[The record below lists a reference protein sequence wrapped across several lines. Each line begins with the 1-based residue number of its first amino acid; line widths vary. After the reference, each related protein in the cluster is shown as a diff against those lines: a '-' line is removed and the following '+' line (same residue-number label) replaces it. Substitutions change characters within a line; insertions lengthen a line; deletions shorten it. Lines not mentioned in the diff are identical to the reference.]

1 MAFFNYTTHWA
12 TDWWARRAFVRAW
25 WQLNTDDPRRLP
37 PDYAT
42 WRRMIV
48 RTDAPYWQRLAA
60 QPLYLEALPHRRQS
74 VYAPGNQPLL
84 AGAVF
89 EQPVA
94 ATVLLCEPDPAA
106 TAYLSMLQCI
116 NDEETLDR
124 LLGVA
129 MERAAEAGC
138 ARLVGPS
145 GPLPGW
151 GGGAL
156 LDHFDRLPPLHT
168 PYTPPYLADLLAAS
182 MEVCQEQVLLSLPVA
197 TGVPA
202 AAGPALL
209 TPLLLHELAS
219 VHLPLLAAAL
229 TPHSDMAE
237 LPPDAAALLLHWIGV
252 YPTAGWL
259 AEVDGAAAGFV
270 VVQPDLAPLVRRT
283 GGGRW
288 LPWRWYGAW
297 AQARPARR
305 GRLLFGAVAPAW
317 RQHGVGRQLL
327 AQARHHAATVGWSE
341 LICGPF
347 TARTPVVGWLQQAGA
362 RVEQHFALFEWN
374 G

>member
-1 MAFFNYTTHWA
+1 MAYFNYTTHWA
-12 TDWWARRAFVRAW
+12 TDWWARRAFVHAW
-25 WQLNTDDPRRLP
+25 WRLNADDPRWLP

-42 WRRMIV
+42 WRRLIT
-48 RTDAPYWQRLAA
+48 RADAPYWRQLEA
-60 QPLYLEALPHRRQS
+60 QPLYLEALPRRRQS
-74 VYAPGNQPLL
+74 AYAPGQQPML

-94 ATVLLCEPDPAA
+94 AAVLLCAPAGV
-106 TAYLSMLQCI
+106 AYLSMLHCT
-116 NDEETLDR
+116 NDEETLER

-138 ARLVGPS
+138 MRLVAPAGL
-145 GPLPGW
+145 LPGW

-168 PYTPPYLADLLAAS
+168 PSNPPYLGDLLATS
-182 MEVCQEQVLLSLPVA
+182 MEACQQQQLLTLPVN
-197 TGVPA
+197 A
-202 AAGPALL
+202 AAPDAGPVQL
-209 TPLLLHELAS
+209 TPLALTDLAG

-229 TPHSDMAE
+229 TPHSNMAAMSPE
-237 LPPDAAALLLHWIGV
+237 AASLLLQWIGV
-252 YPTAGWL
+252 YPARGWL
-259 AEVDGAAAGFV
+259 ATVDGAPAGFV

-288 LPWRWYGAW
+288 LPWRWYKRW
-297 AQARPARR
+297 AQRRPARR
-305 GRLLFGAVAPAW
+305 GRLLFGAVAPTW
-317 RQHGVGRQLL
+317 RRRGVGRQLL
-327 AQARHHAATVGWSE
+327 AQAQRHAAAAGWSE

-347 TARTPVVGWLQQAGA
+347 ADEAPVVGWLQAAGA
-362 RVEQHFALFEWN
+362 RVEQHYALFEWN